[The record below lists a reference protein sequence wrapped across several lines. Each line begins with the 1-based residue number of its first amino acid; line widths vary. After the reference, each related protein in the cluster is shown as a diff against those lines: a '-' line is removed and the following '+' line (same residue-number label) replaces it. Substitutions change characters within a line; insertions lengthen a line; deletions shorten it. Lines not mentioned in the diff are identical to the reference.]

1 MNLVILT
8 MASANG
14 AGNVLGDASILR
26 VFRLLRLTRLLRMA
40 RLIRMVPELLIM
52 VKAVASAARSVGFTL
67 ILLGICLY
75 VFAIAFRAVLDGTDV
90 GKNFFASVPIS
101 MHSLAM
107 HGTLLDNISAIME
120 LLLIDS
126 PAGFT
131 LMYIFIIMSAVTIMN
146 MLIGVLCEVIT
157 AVADAE
163 REALQVSWTTEVL
176 QQRPGTLR
184 LLRLWN
190 HWINI

>member
-1 MNLVILT
+1 MNIVILS
-8 MASANG
+8 MASASG

-75 VFAIAFRAVLDGTDV
+75 VFAIAFRAILEDTTV
-90 GKNFFASVPIS
+90 GNNYFRNVPLS
-101 MHSLAM
+101 MHSLFM
-107 HGTLLDNISAIME
+107 HGTFLDSVSDLMDE
-120 LLLIDS
+120 MLSDS
-126 PAGFT
+126 PFGFG

-163 REALQVSWTTEVL
+163 KEALQVSWTTEVL
-176 QQRPGTLR
+176 QQCLGVLISILDT
-184 LLRLWN
+184 
-190 HWINI
+190 I